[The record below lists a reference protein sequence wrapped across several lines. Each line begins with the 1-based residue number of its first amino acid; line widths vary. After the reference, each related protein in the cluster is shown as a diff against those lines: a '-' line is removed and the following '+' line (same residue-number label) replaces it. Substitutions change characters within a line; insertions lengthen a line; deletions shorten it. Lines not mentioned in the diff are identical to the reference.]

1 MVTTIKKWGN
11 SQGLQLTKTVLQD
24 AGIDVG
30 DRVLVSVRKGRIL
43 IEPLAK
49 VRGKHNLKQL
59 VSRMRKKHR
68 AEDLDWGA
76 PVGREAW

>member
-30 DRVLVSVRKGRIL
+30 DRVLVSVRKGRI
-43 IEPLAK
+43 P
-49 VRGKHNLKQL
+49 H
-59 VSRMRKKHR
+59 
-68 AEDLDWGA
+68 
-76 PVGREAW
+76 